1 MRPIAVAALVC
12 LTLGCASAQDAPVLR
27 PCEDLLGASI
37 GMGDGS
43 EMSRLFLSHAAEH
56 VTQGVAAIGIV
67 SRSPESATGNSY
79 ASVFLTIEP
88 TDFTDRALVFDAA
101 SSTPDLSEALYVR
114 GYDDNNDIV
123 MSWQSWDGRL
133 ATGAQQFALIPDMD
147 SGGLVWE
154 PNRIED
160 DDRSEVVRLEFI
172 TGAHDPGV
180 VFNMTVDNIRV
191 APATQ

>member
-1 MRPIAVAALVC
+1 
-12 LTLGCASAQDAPVLR
+12 
-27 PCEDLLGASI
+27 
-37 GMGDGS
+37 
-43 EMSRLFLSHAAEH
+43 
-56 VTQGVAAIGIV
+56 VTQGVAALGIV

-133 ATGAQQFALIPDMD
+133 ATTAQQFALTPGAD
-147 SGGLVWE
+147 SSGLVWE

-180 VFNMTVDNIRV
+180 IFNMTVDNIRV